1 MEDKSVGAGPGSL
14 PPQTGTSQWPESQSP
29 GSQRPESQPPETWP
43 PAPVQ
48 SIPSVQCAFCG
59 NWIPDPFYV
68 SPMSGDSV
76 LPASADSTASFCSR
90 TCRSAFERD
99 EPAFTG
105 GSAFKRTPTGV
116 APVDAELP
124 YGVPRNA
131 CVLLAG
137 EEGALDAA
145 LPAELVWRTLQAGE
159 PAVFVTFNDS
169 AVSVIEQFLL
179 FEWNVLPYL
188 EREQLLI
195 LDCFTRHD
203 DPPVTSDSTRSAWVE
218 HVGRFAEGA
227 TRTLRDPTDVHELA
241 NKLRRCLDDCEM
253 FNSGRVAVDSLTE
266 FGTTV
271 PSIRAHNFLKTIRAE
286 VCKARFVPIF
296 AGATVSDDD
305 GFPLDMTHAVDGR
318 IDLRLI
324 EGDEG
329 PPGEVPPGGQPPE
342 VRLYR
347 QLCVR
352 KMDGVPSSTTW
363 RHVDYAPG
371 RGFFDAGM

>member
-1 MEDKSVGAGPGSL
+1 MEHEPVADAGPVA
-14 PPQTGTSQWPESQSP
+14 PHRPA
-29 GSQRPESQPPETWP
+29 QRLAPAQP
-43 PAPVQ
+43 PAPTR
-48 SIPSVQCAFCG
+48 CAFCG
-59 NWIPDPFYV
+59 NRIPE
-68 SPMSGDSV
+68 SPYTPRKSS
-76 LPASADSTASFCSR
+76 DSTAAFCSR
-90 TCRSAFERD
+90 TCRSAFDRG
-99 EPAFTG
+99 EPVFTG

-124 YGVPRNA
+124 YGIPRNS

-159 PAVFVTFNDS
+159 PAVFVTFNDT

-195 LDCFTRHD
+195 LDCFSRHD
-203 DPPVTSDSTRSAWVE
+203 DTPVASDSTRSAWVE
-218 HVGRFAEGA
+218 HVGRFAEEA

-241 NKLRRCLDDCEM
+241 SKLRRCLDDREM

-296 AGATVSDDD
+296 AGATVTEED
-305 GFPLDMTHAVDGR
+305 GFPLDLTHAIDGR
-318 IDLRLI
+318 IDLRLV
-324 EGDEG
+324 EGESDG
-329 PPGEVPPGGQPPE
+329 PPAEAPPPE
-342 VRLYR
+342 NRPPDVRLHR

-363 RHVDYAPG
+363 RHVDYTPG